1 MKHSF
6 AEPNKCINDLGT
18 NGIFYVSELKSLNE
32 QFGNPYL
39 VSYYKLKILFDLPP
53 PSENDRISSKCY
65 YQQLKGTLTWLQST
79 GYVSVI
85 KPIENVT
92 KAITRLPES
101 LRTKFYR
108 EMKTSSYNENN
119 INLLVLER
127 WLETRIQEAL
137 NPHASIIE
145 NKIKKETNE
154 KT

>member
-6 AEPNKCINDLGT
+6 AEPNKCINDLGK
-18 NGIFYVSELKSLNE
+18 NGMFCVSELKSLNE

-39 VSYYKLKILFDLPP
+39 VSYCKLKTLFDLPP
-53 PSENDRISSKCY
+53 LSENDNISSKCY
-65 YQQLKGTLTWLQST
+65 YQQLKGTLTWLQSM

-85 KPIENVT
+85 KPIENAT